1 MTIAMLAVMAMLLF
15 RAPAEAQEEWVYKAP
30 IPTGRAYVT
39 CSVLDGKIYVI
50 GGGLTRAEGSAAV
63 ERYDPQT
70 DTWDVTIASLPVPL
84 FAPAAATAN
93 GKIYAMGGKANYY
106 STEDYAAVYEYD
118 PMLNTWSEKTS
129 MPNGRSHLTA
139 CAFGGYIYAIGGRI
153 GDHIDVKTVER
164 YDPLSDTWVTMDSMQ
179 QTRANILAQVVGDKI
194 YIVDG
199 IGDGPSSVESYDPST
214 DSWKLEDNP
223 PPAVGYFG
231 SATHGGKIYVYGG
244 INNTS
249 PTASLDFFEF
259 DPGTGLWENIG
270 TIPEKKV
277 MCANAVVGNRLYA
290 ITGAL
295 DPFFIPSLPGPATTA
310 SVIMFEFE
318 PSGEGWAYKTPITSP
333 RAYSASGVVDGK
345 IYVIGGAYSKTE
357 ISDVVDMYDPE
368 TDAWQ
373 SRQSLPEPIHGAAAG
388 VIGGKIYVAGG
399 QTQYTTLGMPKKT
412 LFVYDPATDSW
423 EQKAPM
429 PTARGYLSAAVVDGK
444 LYAIGGTSAWPN
456 RTGKVEMYDPDT
468 DSWQTKAPMPTARSG
483 FCAEALNGKI
493 FVMGGVDASGY
504 KDVLEVYDPA
514 TDTWIEKMEMPQT
527 RSIFGSAVVND
538 LLYAYGGALDDVTPL
553 LNIIQY
559 GPETDSWAETD
570 DMPELK
576 AAFASAVADN
586 CIYGI
591 GGALLPFF
599 TGGPGP
605 KVSETVL
612 QYCPSEVNATVE
624 LGKAPF
630 VLHQNRPNPF
640 SGQTAISYELQQ
652 SGHVSLRVF
661 NLAGREVARLV
672 DGLQAAG
679 PYTVEW
685 NVGKI
690 PAGMYLYQLRTNGFT
705 ETKKCVPQQ

>member
-1 MTIAMLAVMAMLLF
+1 MTITLLAVMATLLF

-30 IPTGRAYVT
+30 IPTGRAYVA

-50 GGGLTRAEGSAAV
+50 GGGISRATGSAAV

-84 FAPAAATAN
+84 FAPASAVDN
-93 GKIYAMGGKANYY
+93 GKIYVMGGKSDYY
-106 STEDYAAVYEYD
+106 STEGYAAVYEYD
-118 PMLNTWSEKTS
+118 PIQNAWSEKAS

-153 GDHIDVKTVER
+153 GDHVSVKTVER
-164 YDPLSDTWVTMDSMQ
+164 YDPLSDSWAVMDSMNEA
-179 QTRANILAQVVGDKI
+179 RANILAQVVGGKI

-199 IGDGPSSVESYDPST
+199 ITDGSWSVESYDPVA
-214 DSWKLEDNP
+214 DSWVLEDNP

-231 SATHGGKIYVYGG
+231 SATYGGKIYVYGG

-249 PTASLDFFEF
+249 PTASLDFFEY
-259 DPGTGLWENIG
+259 DPETGLWENIG
-270 TIPEKKV
+270 TIPEKKA
-277 MCANAVVGNRLYA
+277 MCANAVVGNRLFA

-295 DPFFIPSLPGPATTA
+295 EPFFIPSLPGPATTA
-310 SVIMFEFE
+310 SVIMHEFQ
-318 PSGEGWAYKTPITSP
+318 PSGEGWAYNTPITTP
-333 RAYSASGVVDGK
+333 RAYSISGVVDGE

-357 ISDVVDMYDPE
+357 ISDVVEQYDPE
-368 TDAWQ
+368 ADTWQ

-399 QTQYTTLGMPKKT
+399 QTQYTTLGMSKKT
-412 LFVYDPATDSW
+412 LYVYDPAMDSW
-423 EQKAPM
+423 EQKTSM
-429 PTARGYLSAAVVDGK
+429 PTARGYLSAAVVGGR
-444 LYAIGGTSAWPN
+444 LYAIGGATAWPN
-456 RTGKVEMYDPDT
+456 RTDKVEMYDPVTDT
-468 DSWQTKAPMPTARSG
+468 WQTKAPMPTARSG

-493 FVMGGVDASGY
+493 YVMGGVDASGY

-538 LLYAYGGALDDVTPL
+538 LLYAYGGALDDITPL
-553 LNIIQY
+553 LDIIQY

-570 DMPELK
+570 DMPEGK
-576 AAFASAVADN
+576 AAFTSAVVDN

-599 TGGPGP
+599 TGAPGA

-612 QYCPSEVNATVE
+612 QYCPPIVNAAVE
-624 LGKAPF
+624 LGKAPY
-630 VLHQNRPNPF
+630 VLRQNRPNPF

-672 DGLQAAG
+672 DGFQPAG
-679 PYTVEW
+679 DYTIEW
-685 NVGKI
+685 NAGRL
-690 PAGMYLYQLRTNGFT
+690 PAGMYLYQLRANGFMV
-705 ETKKCVPQQ
+705 TKRCVLTK

>member
-1 MTIAMLAVMAMLLF
+1 MTIVLLAVMATLLF
-15 RAPAEAQEEWVYKAP
+15 RATAQAQEEWVYKNP

-63 ERYDPQT
+63 ERYDPET

-84 FAPAAATAN
+84 FAPAAAVAN
-93 GKIYAMGGKANYY
+93 GKIYVMGGKSDYY
-106 STEDYAAVYEYD
+106 STEGYAVVYEYD
-118 PMLNTWSEKTS
+118 PIQNAWSEKAS

-153 GDHIDVKTVER
+153 GDHISVKTVER

-179 QTRANILAQVVGDKI
+179 QARANILAQVVGDKI

-199 IGDGPSSVESYDPST
+199 IGDGPSSVESYDPAT
-214 DSWKLEDNP
+214 DNWKLEDNP

-231 SATHGGKIYVYGG
+231 SATYGGKIYVYGG

-249 PTASLDFFEF
+249 PTASQDFFEF
-259 DPGTGLWENIG
+259 DPETGLWENIG
-270 TIPEKKV
+270 TIPEKKAV
-277 MCANAVVGNRLYA
+277 CANAVVGNRLYA

-295 DPFFIPSLPGPATTA
+295 EPFFIPSLPGPATTA
-310 SVIMFEFE
+310 SVIMYEFE
-318 PSGEGWAYKTPITSP
+318 PSAEGWAYKTPITTP

-345 IYVIGGAYSKTE
+345 IYVIGGAYSVTE
-357 ISDVVDMYDPE
+357 ISNVVERYDPE

-373 SRQSLPEPIHGAAAG
+373 NRQSLPEPIHGAAAG

-399 QTQYTTLGMPKKT
+399 QTQFTDLGMSKKT
-412 LFVYDPATDSW
+412 LFVYDPAMDSW

-429 PTARGYLSAAVVDGK
+429 PTARGYLSAAVVGGK
-444 LYAIGGTSAWPN
+444 LYVIGGTTAWPN
-456 RTGKVEMYDPDT
+456 RTNKVEMYDPVTDT
-468 DSWQTKAPMPTARSG
+468 WQTKAPMPTARSG

-493 FVMGGVDASGY
+493 YAMGGVNASGY

-514 TDTWIEKMEMPQT
+514 TDTWMEKMEMPQT

-538 LLYAYGGALDDVTPL
+538 LLYAYGGALDDTTPL
-553 LNIIQY
+553 PDIIQY
-559 GPETDSWAETD
+559 DPETDSWAETD
-570 DMPELK
+570 DMPEPK
-576 AAFASAVADN
+576 AAFASALVDN

-591 GGALLPFF
+591 GGALFSFF
-599 TGGPGP
+599 TGAPGE

-612 QYCPSEVNATVE
+612 QYCLPVVNAAVE
-624 LGKAPF
+624 LEEAPF
-630 VLHQNRPNPF
+630 VLHQNQPNPF
-640 SGQTAISYELQQ
+640 SGQTTISYELQQ
-652 SGHVSLRVF
+652 AGYVSLRVF
-661 NLAGREVARLV
+661 NLAGREVARLA

-679 PYTVEW
+679 SYSVEW

-705 ETKKCVPQQ
+705 ETRRCVLTK

>member
-1 MTIAMLAVMAMLLF
+1 MTIALLAVMATLLF
-15 RAPAEAQEEWVYKAP
+15 RAPARAQEEWVYKAP
-30 IPTGRAYVT
+30 IPTGRAYVA

-50 GGGLTRAEGSAAV
+50 GGGISRATGSAAV
-63 ERYDPQT
+63 EMYDPQT

-84 FAPAAATAN
+84 FAPASATAN
-93 GKIYAMGGKANYY
+93 GKIYVMGGKANYY

-118 PMLNTWSEKTS
+118 PALNTWSEKAG

-153 GDHIDVKTVER
+153 GDHISVKTVER
-164 YDPLSDTWVTMDSMQ
+164 YDPLSDTWLTMDSMHYA
-179 QTRANILAQVVGDKI
+179 RANILAQVVGEKI
-194 YIVDG
+194 YVVDG
-199 IGDGPSSVESYDPST
+199 IGDGPSSVESYVAAT

-231 SATHGGKIYVYGG
+231 SATYGGKIYVYGG

-259 DPGTGLWENIG
+259 EPGTGLWENIG

-295 DPFFIPSLPGPATTA
+295 DPFFIPSLPGPAATT
-310 SVIMFEFE
+310 SVIMYEFE
-318 PSGEGWAYKTPITSP
+318 PSGEGWAYKTPATTP
-333 RAYSASGVVDGK
+333 RAYSVSGVVDGE

-357 ISDVVDMYDPE
+357 ISDVVEMYDPE

-399 QTQYTTLGMPKKT
+399 QTQYTTLGVSKNT
-412 LFVYDPATDSW
+412 LYVYDPAMDSW

-429 PTARGYLSAAVVDGK
+429 PTARGYLSAAVVNGR
-444 LYAIGGTSAWPN
+444 LYAIGGTTAWPN
-456 RTGKVEMYDPDT
+456 RTGKVEMYDPVTDT
-468 DSWQTKAPMPTARSG
+468 WQTKAPMPTARSG

-493 FVMGGVDASGY
+493 YVMGGVDASGY

-538 LLYAYGGALDDVTPL
+538 LLYAYGGALDDITPL
-553 LNIIQY
+553 LDIIQY
-559 GPETDSWAETD
+559 GPETDSWTETD
-570 DMPELK
+570 DMPEGK
-576 AAFASAVADN
+576 AAFTSAVVDN

-591 GGALLPFF
+591 GGALFSFF
-599 TGGPGP
+599 TGAPGA

-612 QYCPSEVNATVE
+612 QYCPSEVNAAVE
-624 LGKAPF
+624 LGKAPY
-630 VLHQNRPNPF
+630 VLRQNQPNPF

-672 DGLQAAG
+672 DGFQPAG
-679 PYTVEW
+679 EYTIEW
-685 NVGKI
+685 NAGKL
-690 PAGMYLYQLRTNGFT
+690 PAGMYLYQLRANGFM
-705 ETKKCVPQQ
+705 ETKRCVLQQ

>member
-1 MTIAMLAVMAMLLF
+1 MTITLLAVMATLLF

-63 ERYDPQT
+63 ERYDPET
-70 DTWDVTIASLPVPL
+70 DTWDVAIASLPVPL

-93 GKIYAMGGKANYY
+93 GKIYVMGGKANYY
-106 STEDYAAVYEYD
+106 ATEDYAAVYEYD
-118 PMLNTWSEKTS
+118 PALNTWSEKTS

-153 GDHIDVKTVER
+153 GDHISVKTVER
-164 YDPLSDTWVTMDSMQ
+164 YDPLSDSWAVMDSMNEA
-179 QTRANILAQVVGDKI
+179 RANILAQVVGGKI

-199 IGDGPSSVESYDPST
+199 ITDGSWSVESYDPVAN
-214 DSWKLEDNP
+214 SWELEDNP

-231 SATHGGKIYVYGG
+231 SATHGDKIYLYGG

-277 MCANAVVGNRLYA
+277 MCANAVVGNRLFA

-295 DPFFIPSLPGPATTA
+295 DPFFITSLPGQATTT
-310 SVIMFEFE
+310 SVIMYEFE
-318 PSGEGWAYKTPITSP
+318 PSGEGWAYKTPITTP

-357 ISDVVDMYDPE
+357 ISNVVEMYNPE

-399 QTQYTTLGMPKKT
+399 QTQYTTLGMSKNT
-412 LFVYDPATDSW
+412 LFVYNPAMDSW

-429 PTARGYLSAAVVDGK
+429 PTARGYLSAAVVDGR
-444 LYAIGGTSAWPN
+444 LYVIGGTTTWPN
-456 RTGKVEMYDPDT
+456 RTGKVEMYDPETDT
-468 DSWQTKAPMPTARSG
+468 WQTKAPMPTARSG
-483 FCAEALNGKI
+483 FCAEAVNGKI
-493 FVMGGVDASGY
+493 YAMGGINASGY
-504 KDVLEVYDPA
+504 KDVLEEYDPA

-538 LLYAYGGALDDVTPL
+538 LLYAYGGALDDITPL
-553 LNIIQY
+553 LDIIQY

-576 AAFASAVADN
+576 TAFASAVVDN

-591 GGALLPFF
+591 GGALFPFF
-599 TGGPGP
+599 TGAQGP

-612 QYCPSEVNATVE
+612 QYCLPVVNATVE
-624 LGKAPF
+624 LEEAPF
-630 VLHQNRPNPF
+630 VLHQNQPNPF
-640 SGQTAISYELQQ
+640 SGQTTISYELQQ
-652 SGHVSLRVF
+652 GGPVSLRVF

-672 DGLQAAG
+672 DGFQPAG
-679 PYTVEW
+679 EYALEW
-685 NVGKI
+685 NAGRL
-690 PAGMYLYQLRTNGFT
+690 PAGVYLYQLRTNGFT
-705 ETKKCVPQQ
+705 VTKRCVLMK

>member
-1 MTIAMLAVMAMLLF
+1 MTITLLAVMATLLF

-63 ERYDPQT
+63 ERYDPET
-70 DTWDVTIASLPVPL
+70 DTWDVAIASLPVPL

-93 GKIYAMGGKANYY
+93 GKIYVMGGKANYY
-106 STEDYAAVYEYD
+106 ATEDYAAVYEYD
-118 PMLNTWSEKTS
+118 PALNTWSEKTS

-153 GDHIDVKTVER
+153 GDHISVKTVER
-164 YDPLSDTWVTMDSMQ
+164 YDPLSDSWAVMDSMNEA
-179 QTRANILAQVVGDKI
+179 RANILAQVVGGKI

-199 IGDGPSSVESYDPST
+199 ITDGSWSVESYDPVAN
-214 DSWKLEDNP
+214 SWELEDNP

-231 SATHGGKIYVYGG
+231 SATHGDKIYLYGG

-277 MCANAVVGNRLYA
+277 MCANAVVGNRLFA

-295 DPFFIPSLPGPATTA
+295 DPFFITSLPGQATTT
-310 SVIMFEFE
+310 SVIMYEFE
-318 PSGEGWAYKTPITSP
+318 PSGEGWAYKTPITTP

-357 ISDVVDMYDPE
+357 ISNVVEMYNPE

-399 QTQYTTLGMPKKT
+399 QTQYTTLGMSKNT
-412 LFVYDPATDSW
+412 LFVYNPAMDSW

-429 PTARGYLSAAVVDGK
+429 PTTRGYLSAAVVDGR
-444 LYAIGGTSAWPN
+444 LYVIGGTTTWPN
-456 RTGKVEMYDPDT
+456 RTGKVEMYDPETDT
-468 DSWQTKAPMPTARSG
+468 WQTKAPMPTARSG
-483 FCAEALNGKI
+483 FCAEAVNGKI
-493 FVMGGVDASGY
+493 YAMGGINASGY
-504 KDVLEVYDPA
+504 KDVLEEYDPA

-538 LLYAYGGALDDVTPL
+538 LLYAYGGALDDITPL
-553 LNIIQY
+553 LDIIQY

-576 AAFASAVADN
+576 TAFASAVVDN

-591 GGALLPFF
+591 GGALFPFF
-599 TGGPGP
+599 TGAQGP

-612 QYCPSEVNATVE
+612 QYCLPVVNATVE
-624 LGKAPF
+624 LEEAPF
-630 VLHQNRPNPF
+630 VLHQNQPNPF
-640 SGQTAISYELQQ
+640 SGQTTISYELQQ
-652 SGHVSLRVF
+652 GGPVSLRVF

-672 DGLQAAG
+672 DGFQPAG
-679 PYTVEW
+679 EYALEW
-685 NVGKI
+685 NAGRL
-690 PAGMYLYQLRTNGFT
+690 PAGVYLYQLRTNGFT
-705 ETKKCVPQQ
+705 VTKRCVLMK